1 MIRQG
6 SKVKWKW
13 GSGTAKG
20 KVKETYTKQI
30 TKTIKGT
37 DVTRD
42 GTTNNKALYI
52 KQDDGDYVLKLE
64 NEVEKVE

>member
-1 MIRQG
+1 M
-6 SKVKWKW
+6 SK
-13 GSGTAKG
+13 
-20 KVKETYTKQI
+20 
-30 TKTIKGT
+30 KTIKGT

-52 KQDDGDYVLKLE
+52 KQDEGDYVLKLE

>member
-1 MIRQG
+1 MIQQG

-20 KVKETYTKQI
+20 KVQETYAKQI

-52 KQDDGDYVLKLE
+52 KQDEGDYVLKLE

>member
-13 GSGTAKG
+13 GSGTAIG
-20 KVKETYTKQI
+20 KVQETYTKQI

-42 GTTNNKALYI
+42 GSTNNKALYI
-52 KQDDGDYVLKLE
+52 KQDEGDYVLKLE

>member
-1 MIRQG
+1 MIWQG

-13 GSGTAKG
+13 GSGTAIG
-20 KVKETYTKQI
+20 KVQETYTKQI

-52 KQDDGDYVLKLE
+52 KQDEGDCVLKLE

>member
-52 KQDDGDYVLKLE
+52 KQDEGDYVLKLE

>member
-13 GSGTAKG
+13 GSGTAIG
-20 KVKETYTKQI
+20 KVQETYTKQI

-42 GTTNNKALYI
+42 ETTNNKALYI

>member
-13 GSGTAKG
+13 GSGTAIG
-20 KVKETYTKQI
+20 KVQESYTKQI

-42 GTTNNKALYI
+42 GSTNNKALYI
-52 KQDDGDYVLKLE
+52 KQDEGDYVLKLE

>member
-13 GSGTAKG
+13 GSGTAIG
-20 KVKETYTKQI
+20 KVQETYTKQI

>member
-13 GSGTAKG
+13 GSGTAIG
-20 KVKETYTKQI
+20 KVQESYTKQI

-42 GTTNNKALYI
+42 GSTNNKALYI
-52 KQDDGDYVLKLE
+52 KQDEGGYVLKLE

>member
-13 GSGTAKG
+13 GSGTAIG
-20 KVKETYTKQI
+20 KVQETYTKQI

-52 KQDDGDYVLKLE
+52 KQDEGDYVLKLE

>member
-52 KQDDGDYVLKLE
+52 KQDEGEYVLKLE

>member
-13 GSGTAKG
+13 GSGTAIG
-20 KVKETYTKQI
+20 KVQDTYTKQI

-42 GTTNNKALYI
+42 GSTNNKALYI
-52 KQDDGDYVLKLE
+52 KQDEGEYVLKLE

>member
-1 MIRQG
+1 MIWQG

-13 GSGTAKG
+13 GSGTAIG
-20 KVKETYTKQI
+20 KVQETYTKQI

-42 GTTNNKALYI
+42 GTTINKALYI
-52 KQDDGDYVLKLE
+52 KKDEGDYVLKLE

>member
-13 GSGTAKG
+13 GSGTAIG
-20 KVKETYTKQI
+20 KVQETYAKQI

-52 KQDDGDYVLKLE
+52 KQDEGDYVLKLE